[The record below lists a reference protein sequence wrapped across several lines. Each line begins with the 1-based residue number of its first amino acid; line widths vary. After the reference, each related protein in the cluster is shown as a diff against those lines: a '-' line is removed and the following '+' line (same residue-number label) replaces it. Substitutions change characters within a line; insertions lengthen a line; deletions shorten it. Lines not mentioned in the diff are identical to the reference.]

1 MGVRTTLRHW
11 TGECE
16 LVQWVGGMVLDRDEL
31 VISMGV
37 GDCETMLATIPLA
50 DALDMLHALEP

>member
-1 MGVRTTLRHW
+1 
-11 TGECE
+11 
-16 LVQWVGGMVLDRDEL
+16 MVLDRDEL

-50 DALDMLHALEP
+50 DALGMLHALEA